1 MAGYAVSILKINA
14 IEVYCKR
21 LLNNVVPIYL
31 AVPTDFN
38 VQVKLFNFSNGN
50 EIQREMLQPS
60 KA

>member
-14 IEVYCKR
+14 VEVSFAKGYG
-21 LLNNVVPIYL
+21 
-31 AVPTDFN
+31 TTGFH